1 MTLLDEYFQNTKK
14 FMDSHGAK
22 TIVLIQVGSFFE
34 VYGILYPDGSYK
46 GALLKEFARIN
57 DMVIASKN
65 TCVGQYDV
73 YMSGFGV
80 AHLDK
85 YVKKLLNHGYTVPVY
100 VQDIQGKNTTRSLMN
115 IYSPGTY
122 FNSND
127 SYDDFDE
134 NNYDAGLSNNTIC
147 LWVHKTKSLVNKNS
161 EILYIGLSIV
171 DILTGKIINYEYNV
185 HYIDSPTIYDE
196 LDKYFS
202 IYNPS
207 EAIIITNNVSD
218 YDGKF
223 IDVLINYTNIYAH
236 KIHKVYLEKK
246 DGLMSEFVKN
256 AYSIEKQTIQ
266 ESIIDRTYG
275 VGSYLE
281 KSEFRDYNFANQSL
295 CFLLDFMYKHNP
307 SLIKD
312 IDYPVFENHSN
323 KLILANH
330 SLKQLNMISDSRN
343 NNKLS
348 CVANLLNN
356 CVTNGGKRKFNYEL
370 LHPICDV
377 EILNKSYANI
387 EDLLKTKFYET
398 IRSELQNV
406 RDIEKISRKLIIKC
420 INPKD
425 IFLLYTNLSNIKN
438 LFIKISTKKENK
450 PFLTFIKS
458 YLDFD
463 ISKICNAINEFIEEN
478 FNLEQA
484 SNIVMEK
491 IHNYEL
497 SKLNFINKK
506 VNKDLN
512 KSFKNS
518 LDSKQQ
524 FIAISQFLSSIVSD
538 FEKPKNKKQKP
549 KSLSKSLSKNIKK
562 PVISQNNEEKNTE
575 NNEEF
580 TDEYINYVKIHETSK
595 SDPMLL
601 ITKRRSVILKE
612 ILDII
617 IKENGKDYIINYNS
631 SYSGT
636 EEQLTIDLTT
646 IGFKPHGSNQ
656 ANMSIESNF
665 FNNIAHNIHNSR
677 ELLINAITLNYNK
690 IIEDFSNFDLENNYL
705 SIISRFISLID
716 VSHVKAYNA
725 SKYNYTKPTIFD
737 NDYGQLET
745 PKSYVRFEKMRHCL
759 IEHINNKELYVTN
772 DLSIGESY
780 NGMLLYGTN
789 AVGKT
794 SFIKSIGIA
803 LIMAQAGMYV
813 PSSEFVYYPYNYLFT
828 RILGNDNIFKGLSTF
843 AVEMSELRTILKNA
857 TSNSIILGDELCSGT
872 ESSSAL
878 SIFTASLQKLHTL
891 ESTFLFATHFH
902 EILEYDEIKELDK
915 LKTYHMS
922 VIFDR
927 AKNTLIYDRKL
938 KPGHGESMYGL
949 EVCKSLD
956 LPNDF
961 IENAYA
967 IRNKYVKNQPKLLE
981 IKKSRYNSKKIRDL
995 CEICKLND
1003 SSEVHHLQF
1012 QKNANIKG
1020 IINNE
1025 FRKNHKANLINICE
1039 DCHLKIHESNSEYRI
1054 AKTSSG
1060 YELMEI

>member
-1 MTLLDEYFQNTKK
+1 MTLLDEYFENTKK
-14 FMDSHGAK
+14 FMASHGPK

-34 VYGILYPDGSYK
+34 VYGILHPDGNYK

-73 YMSGFGV
+73 YMAGFGV

-85 YVKKLLNHGYTVPVY
+85 YVKKLLSNGYTVPVY
-100 VQDIQGKNTTRSLMN
+100 IQDIQGKNTTRSLMH

-134 NNYDAGLSNNTIC
+134 NNYNNGLSNNTLC
-147 LWVHKTKSLVNKNS
+147 LWVHKTKSLLNKNN
-161 EILYIGLSIV
+161 EMLYIGLSII
-171 DILTGKIINYEYNV
+171 DILTGKLINYEYNV
-185 HYIDSPTIYDE
+185 EYIDSPTIYDE
-196 LDKYFS
+196 LEKYFS

-207 EAIIITNNVSD
+207 ETIIITNNVND
-218 YDGKF
+218 YDGKY
-223 IDVLINYTNIYAH
+223 IDILINYINIYSS
-236 KIHKVYLEKK
+236 KIHKVYLKK
-246 DGLMSEFVKN
+246 DDGLLNTEFIKN

-281 KSEFRDYNFANQSL
+281 KNEFRDYNFANQSL
-295 CFLLDFMYKHNP
+295 CFLLDFIYKHNP

-330 SLKQLNMISDSRN
+330 SLKQLNMISDGRN
-343 NNKLS
+343 NSKFS

-377 EILNKSYANI
+377 NILNKSYNNI

-398 IRSELQNV
+398 IRNDLQNV
-406 RDIEKISRKLIIKC
+406 RDTEKISRKLIIKC

-425 IFLLYTNLSNIKN
+425 IFLLYNNLSKVKE
-438 LFIKISTKKENK
+438 LFFKISTKKENK
-450 PFLTFIKS
+450 SFLEFIKS

-463 ISKICNAINEFIEEN
+463 ISKICNAINNFIDEK
-478 FNLEQA
+478 FNLEEA
-484 SNIVMEK
+484 SNIIMEK

-497 SKLNFINKK
+497 NKLNFINKK

-512 KSFKNS
+512 KLFKNS
-518 LDSKQQ
+518 IDSKQQ
-524 FIAISQFLSSIVSD
+524 LIAISQFLSSIVSD
-538 FEKPKNKKQKP
+538 FEKPKNNK
-549 KSLSKSLSKNIKK
+549 SKSLSKNNKK
-562 PVISQNNEEKNTE
+562 SNISQKNEQANEDNNIEDYN
-575 NNEEF
+575 
-580 TDEYINYVKIHETSK
+580 NYVKIHETSK
-595 SDPMLL
+595 NDPILL
-601 ITKRRSVILKE
+601 ITKRRSIILKE
-612 ILDII
+612 ILDKI

-631 SYSGT
+631 SYSGS
-636 EEQLTIDLTT
+636 EEQLTIDLTS
-646 IGFKPHGSNQ
+646 ISFKPHGSNQ

-665 FNNIAHNIHNSR
+665 FNNIAHNIQNSR
-677 ELLINAITLNYNK
+677 DILINAITYNYNK
-690 IIEDFSNFDLENNYL
+690 IIEDFHKFDLENNYL
-705 SIISRFISLID
+705 STISRFISLID
-716 VSHVKAYNA
+716 VSQSKAYNA
-725 SKYNYTKPTIFD
+725 FKYNYTKPTIFD
-737 NDYGQLET
+737 NDYGQLQI
-745 PKSYVRFEKMRHCL
+745 PKSYVRFKQMRHAL

-803 LIMAQAGMYV
+803 LIMAQSGMYV
-813 PSSEFVYYPYNYLFT
+813 PCSEFIYYPYNYLFT

-878 SIFTASLQKLHTL
+878 SIFTASLQKLHNL

-922 VIFDR
+922 VVFDR
-927 AKNTLIYDRKL
+927 AKKTLIYDRKL

-956 LPNDF
+956 LPYDF

-981 IKKSRYNSKKIRDL
+981 TKKSRYNSKKIRDL
-995 CEICKLND
+995 CEICKLNI
-1003 SSEVHHLQF
+1003 SCEVHHLQF
-1012 QKNANIKG
+1012 QKNANTKG

-1039 DCHLKIHESNSEYRI
+1039 DCHLKIHESNTEYRVT
-1054 AKTSSG
+1054 KCSSG
-1060 YELMEI
+1060 YELLEI

>member
-1 MTLLDEYFQNTKK
+1 MTLLDEYFENTKK
-14 FMDSHGAK
+14 FMASHGPK

-73 YMSGFGV
+73 YMAGFGV
-80 AHLDK
+80 SHLDK

-100 VQDIQGKNTTRSLMN
+100 IQDIQGKNTTRSLMH

-134 NNYDAGLSNNTIC
+134 NNYDKGLSNNTIC
-147 LWVHKTKSLVNKNS
+147 LWVHKTKSFLNKNS
-161 EILYIGLSIV
+161 EVLYIGLSII
-171 DILTGKIINYEYNV
+171 DILTGKLINYEYNV
-185 HYIDSPTIYDE
+185 EYIDSPTIYDE
-196 LDKYFS
+196 LEKYFS

-207 EAIIITNNVSD
+207 EAIIITNNTSD
-218 YDGKF
+218 YDGKY
-223 IDVLINYTNIYAH
+223 IDVLINYTNIYAN
-236 KIHKVYLEKK
+236 KIHKVYLKK
-246 DGLMSEFVKN
+246 EDGLLNTEFIKK
-256 AYSIEKQTIQ
+256 AYSVEKQTIQ

-275 VGSYLE
+275 IGSYLE
-281 KSEFRDYNFANQSL
+281 KNEFRDYNFANQSL
-295 CFLLDFMYKHNP
+295 CFLLDFVYKHNP

-330 SLKQLNMISDSRN
+330 SLKQLNIISDGRN
-343 NNKLS
+343 NSKLS

-398 IRSELQNV
+398 IRNELQNL

-425 IFLLYTNLSNIKN
+425 FFLLYTNLSNIKN

-450 PFLTFIKS
+450 PFFTFIKS
-458 YLDFD
+458 YIDFD
-463 ISKICNAINEFIEEN
+463 IFKICNTLNEFIEEK
-478 FNLEQA
+478 FNLEEA

-518 LDSKQQ
+518 VDSKQQ
-524 FIAISQFLSSIVSD
+524 FIAISHFLSGLVGE
-538 FEKPKNKKQKP
+538 FEKPKNKKHKP
-549 KSLSKSLSKNIKK
+549 KSLSKNIKK
-562 PVISQNNEEKNTE
+562 PVISQNNEESNVE
-575 NNEEF
+575 NEEENE
-580 TDEYINYVKIHETSK
+580 EYSNYVKIHETSK

-612 ILDII
+612 ILDKI

-636 EEQLTIDLTT
+636 EEQLTIDLTS
-646 IGFKPHGSNQ
+646 IEFKPHGSNQ

-677 ELLINAITLNYNK
+677 ELLINAITSNYNK
-690 IIEDFSNFDLENNYL
+690 IIEDFSNFDLKNNYL
-705 SIISRFISLID
+705 STISRFISLID
-716 VSHVKAYNA
+716 VSQSKAYNA

-737 NDYGQLET
+737 NNYGQLKT
-745 PKSYVRFEKMRHCL
+745 PKSYVRFKQMRHAL

-772 DLSIGESY
+772 DLSIGEEY

-803 LIMAQAGMYV
+803 IIMAQAGMYV
-813 PSSEFVYYPYNYLFT
+813 PCSEFIYYPYNYLFT

-878 SIFTASLQKLHTL
+878 SIFTASLQKLHSL

-927 AKNTLIYDRKL
+927 EKNTLIYDRKL
-938 KPGHGESMYGL
+938 KNGHGESMYGL

-956 LPNDF
+956 LPYDF
-961 IENAYA
+961 IENAYN
-967 IRNKYVKNQPKLLE
+967 IRNKYVKNQQKLLE
-981 IKKSRYNSKKIRDL
+981 TKKSRYNSKKIRDL
-995 CEICKLND
+995 CEICKMND

-1012 QKNANIKG
+1012 QKNANNKG

-1025 FRKNHKANLINICE
+1025 FNKNHKANLINICE
-1039 DCHLKIHESNSEYRI
+1039 DCHLKIHQLNSEYRI
-1054 AKTSSG
+1054 TKTSIG

>member
-1 MTLLDEYFQNTKK
+1 MTLLDEYFENTKK
-14 FMDSHGAK
+14 FMASHGPK

-73 YMSGFGV
+73 FMSGFGI
-80 AHLDK
+80 AYLDK
-85 YVKKLLNHGYTVPVY
+85 YVKKLLIHGYTVPVY
-100 VQDIQGKNTTRSLMN
+100 VQDIQGKNTTRSLMH

-147 LWVHKTKSLVNKNS
+147 LWVHKTRSLVNKNS
-161 EILYIGLSIV
+161 EILYLGLSIV

-185 HYIDSPTIYDE
+185 QYIDSPTIYDE

-218 YDGKF
+218 YDGKY
-223 IDVLINYTNIYAH
+223 IDVLINYTNIYAS
-236 KIHKVYLEKK
+236 KIHKVYLKK
-246 DGLMSEFVKN
+246 DDRLLNTEFVKN

-275 VGSYLE
+275 IGSYLE

-406 RDIEKISRKLIIKC
+406 RDIEKIARKLIIKC

-458 YLDFD
+458 FLDFD
-463 ISKICNAINEFIEEN
+463 ISKICNALNDFIEEK
-478 FNLEQA
+478 FNLEEA

-491 IHNYEL
+491 INNYEL

-518 LDSKQQ
+518 IDSKQQ
-524 FIAISQFLSSIVSD
+524 FIAISQFLSGLVSD

-549 KSLSKSLSKNIKK
+549 KSLSKNIKK
-562 PVISQNNEEKNTE
+562 PVISQKNKESNVENEEE
-575 NNEEF
+575 NEE
-580 TDEYINYVKIHETSK
+580 YSNYVKIHETSK

-612 ILDII
+612 ILDKI

-636 EEQLTIDLTT
+636 EEQLTIDLTS
-646 IGFKPHGSNQ
+646 IEFKPHGSNQ
-656 ANMSIESNF
+656 ANMSIESKF
-665 FNNIAHNIHNSR
+665 FNNIAHNIHNSH

-690 IIEDFSNFDLENNYL
+690 IIEDFSNFDLQNNYL

-716 VSHVKAYNA
+716 VSQVKAYNA

-813 PSSEFVYYPYNYLFT
+813 PCSEFVYYPYNYLFT

-878 SIFTASLQKLHTL
+878 SIFTASLQKLHSL

-927 AKNTLIYDRKL
+927 EKNSLIYDRKL

-961 IENAYA
+961 IENAYT
-967 IRNKYVKNQPKLLE
+967 IRNKYVKNQPNLLE
-981 IKKSRYNSKKIRDL
+981 TKKSRYNSKKIRDL
-995 CEICKLND
+995 CEICKLNT

-1039 DCHLKIHESNSEYRI
+1039 DCHLKIHKSNSEYRI
-1054 AKTSSG
+1054 ARTTSG

>member
-1 MTLLDEYFQNTKK
+1 MTLLDEYFENTKK
-14 FMDSHGAK
+14 FMASHGPK

-73 YMSGFGV
+73 FMSGFGI
-80 AHLDK
+80 AYLDK
-85 YVKKLLNHGYTVPVY
+85 YVKKLLIHGYTVPVY
-100 VQDIQGKNTTRSLMN
+100 VQDIQGKNTTRSLMH

-147 LWVHKTKSLVNKNS
+147 LWVHKTRSLVNKNS
-161 EILYIGLSIV
+161 EILYLGLSIV

-185 HYIDSPTIYDE
+185 QYIDSPTIYDE

-218 YDGKF
+218 YDGKY
-223 IDVLINYTNIYAH
+223 IDVLINYTNIYAS
-236 KIHKVYLEKK
+236 KIHKVYLKK
-246 DGLMSEFVKN
+246 DDRLLNTEFVKN

-275 VGSYLE
+275 IGSYLE

-406 RDIEKISRKLIIKC
+406 RDIEKIARKLIIKC

-458 YLDFD
+458 FLDFD
-463 ISKICNAINEFIEEN
+463 ISKICNALNDFIEEK
-478 FNLEQA
+478 FNLEEA

-491 IHNYEL
+491 INNYEL

-518 LDSKQQ
+518 IDSKQQ
-524 FIAISQFLSSIVSD
+524 FIAISQFLSGLVSD

-549 KSLSKSLSKNIKK
+549 KSLSKNIKK
-562 PVISQNNEEKNTE
+562 PVISQKNKESNVENEEE
-575 NNEEF
+575 NEE
-580 TDEYINYVKIHETSK
+580 YSNYVKIHETSK

-612 ILDII
+612 ILDKI

-636 EEQLTIDLTT
+636 EEQLTIDLTS
-646 IGFKPHGSNQ
+646 IEFKPHGSNQ
-656 ANMSIESNF
+656 ANMSIESKF
-665 FNNIAHNIHNSR
+665 FNNIAHNIHNSH

-690 IIEDFSNFDLENNYL
+690 IIEDFSNFDLQNNYL

-716 VSHVKAYNA
+716 VSQVKAYNA

-813 PSSEFVYYPYNYLFT
+813 PCSEFVYYPYNYLFT

-878 SIFTASLQKLHTL
+878 SIFTASLQKLHSL

-927 AKNTLIYDRKL
+927 EKNSLIYDRKL

-961 IENAYA
+961 IENAYT
-967 IRNKYVKNQPKLLE
+967 IRNKYVKNQPNLLE
-981 IKKSRYNSKKIRDL
+981 TKKSRYNSKKIRDL
-995 CEICKLND
+995 CEICKLNT

-1012 QKNANIKG
+1012 QKNANING

-1039 DCHLKIHESNSEYRI
+1039 DCHLKIHKSNSEYRI
-1054 AKTSSG
+1054 ARTTSG

>member
-1 MTLLDEYFQNTKK
+1 MTLLDEYFENTKK
-14 FMDSHGAK
+14 FMASHGPK

-73 YMSGFGV
+73 FMSGFGI

-100 VQDIQGKNTTRSLMN
+100 VQDIQGKNTTRSLMH

-147 LWVHKTKSLVNKNS
+147 LWVHKTRSLVNKNS

-185 HYIDSPTIYDE
+185 QYIDSPTIYDE

-207 EAIIITNNVSD
+207 EAIIITNNASD

-223 IDVLINYTNIYAH
+223 IDVLINYTNIYAS
-236 KIHKVYLEKK
+236 KIHKVYLKK
-246 DGLMSEFVKN
+246 DDGLLNTEFVKN

-275 VGSYLE
+275 IGSYLE

-406 RDIEKISRKLIIKC
+406 RDIEKIARKLIIKC

-463 ISKICNAINEFIEEN
+463 ISKICNALNEFIEEK

-506 VNKDLN
+506 VT
-512 KSFKNS
+512 
-518 LDSKQQ
+518 QHWQ
-524 FIAISQFLSSIVSD
+524 
-538 FEKPKNKKQKP
+538 
-549 KSLSKSLSKNIKK
+549 
-562 PVISQNNEEKNTE
+562 
-575 NNEEF
+575 
-580 TDEYINYVKIHETSK
+580 
-595 SDPMLL
+595 
-601 ITKRRSVILKE
+601 
-612 ILDII
+612 
-617 IKENGKDYIINYNS
+617 
-631 SYSGT
+631 
-636 EEQLTIDLTT
+636 
-646 IGFKPHGSNQ
+646 
-656 ANMSIESNF
+656 
-665 FNNIAHNIHNSR
+665 
-677 ELLINAITLNYNK
+677 
-690 IIEDFSNFDLENNYL
+690 
-705 SIISRFISLID
+705 
-716 VSHVKAYNA
+716 
-725 SKYNYTKPTIFD
+725 
-737 NDYGQLET
+737 
-745 PKSYVRFEKMRHCL
+745 C
-759 IEHINNKELYVTN
+759 
-772 DLSIGESY
+772 
-780 NGMLLYGTN
+780 
-789 AVGKT
+789 
-794 SFIKSIGIA
+794 
-803 LIMAQAGMYV
+803 
-813 PSSEFVYYPYNYLFT
+813 
-828 RILGNDNIFKGLSTF
+828 
-843 AVEMSELRTILKNA
+843 
-857 TSNSIILGDELCSGT
+857 
-872 ESSSAL
+872 
-878 SIFTASLQKLHTL
+878 
-891 ESTFLFATHFH
+891 
-902 EILEYDEIKELDK
+902 
-915 LKTYHMS
+915 
-922 VIFDR
+922 
-927 AKNTLIYDRKL
+927 
-938 KPGHGESMYGL
+938 
-949 EVCKSLD
+949 
-956 LPNDF
+956 
-961 IENAYA
+961 
-967 IRNKYVKNQPKLLE
+967 
-981 IKKSRYNSKKIRDL
+981 
-995 CEICKLND
+995 
-1003 SSEVHHLQF
+1003 
-1012 QKNANIKG
+1012 
-1020 IINNE
+1020 
-1025 FRKNHKANLINICE
+1025 
-1039 DCHLKIHESNSEYRI
+1039 
-1054 AKTSSG
+1054 
-1060 YELMEI
+1060 